1 MRRRSKKWKSEK
13 QIPSD
18 RVGTRK
24 LRSSPLL
31 GMDGSERAQHPLRP
45 YEGGLQESENRGNEF
60 AVASG
65 DSVTLGARYIGAKR
79 TTRQGDLGIALRCYS
94 GRPAASDSKSPWR
107 RPNLRSTEEPAP
119 RRQVARG
126 IWRISE
132 RHAD

>member
-1 MRRRSKKWKSEK
+1 MRRRSKKWQSEK

-60 AVASG
+60 AGLRGVEKFAGLGAGEFAVASG

-79 TTRQGDLGIALRCYS
+79 TTRQDDLGIALRCYS
-94 GRPAASDSKSPWR
+94 GRRATSESKSPSP
-107 RPNLRSTEEPAP
+107 RPNLRSAE
-119 RRQVARG
+119 
-126 IWRISE
+126 
-132 RHAD
+132 